1 MKIALCHLDLSMGPQ
16 EKNIEKLC
24 RAVEMAGER
33 GAEWTITP
41 ETAVQGYHF
50 YKTNP
55 AQRLPEQPE
64 PGLVPLLE
72 SVKQYKQYL
81 FLGAGEYDTD
91 THCNFNTC
99 LVFGPDGTL
108 LSRHRKNHSHEFGAE
123 NWVKND
129 TSVRTVVCS
138 NVKVGPLVCA
148 DSWYIED
155 GPMRLEKEGA
165 RILLDIAAWPVSK
178 ECGDPRPVWEKCS
191 LQTGLPL
198 IVCNQTGKNQWIDF
212 TLAESVYVEEGKA
225 KLAYKGKEAILL
237 FEWDAKM
244 GKSVSSEF
252 TVIPFYR

>member
-1 MKIALCHLDLSMGPQ
+1 M
-16 EKNIEKLC
+16 
-24 RAVEMAGER
+24 
-33 GAEWTITP
+33 
-41 ETAVQGYHF
+41 
-50 YKTNP
+50 
-55 AQRLPEQPE
+55 
-64 PGLVPLLE
+64 
-72 SVKQYKQYL
+72 
-81 FLGAGEYDTD
+81 
-91 THCNFNTC
+91 
-99 LVFGPDGTL
+99 
-108 LSRHRKNHSHEFGAE
+108 
-123 NWVKND
+123 
-129 TSVRTVVCS
+129 CS

-155 GPMRLEKEGA
+155 GPMRLKKEGA
-165 RILLDIAAWPVSK
+165 QILLDIAAWPVSK

-198 IVCNQTGKNQWIDF
+198 IVCNQTGKNQWMDF

>member
-1 MKIALCHLDLSMGPQ
+1 MKIALCHLAVSVGPQ

-24 RAVEMAGER
+24 RAVEIAGEA

-50 YKTNP
+50 YKINP

-64 PGLVPLLE
+64 PGLASLLE
-72 SVKQYKQYL
+72 SVRQYKQYL
-81 FLGAGEYDTD
+81 FLGAGEYDAVTN
-91 THCNFNTC
+91 CNFNTC
-99 LVFGPDGTL
+99 FVFGPDGTL

-129 TSVRTVVCS
+129 TSVSTVVCS
-138 NVKVGPLVCA
+138 DVKVGPLVCA

-155 GPMRLEKEGA
+155 GPMRLKKAGA
-165 RILLDIAAWPVSK
+165 QILLDIAAWPVSE

-191 LQTGLPL
+191 LRTGLPM
-198 IVCNQTGKNQWIDF
+198 IVCNQTGKNKWMNF

-225 KLAYKGKEAILL
+225 KLTYKGEEAILL
-237 FEWDAKM
+237 FEWDEKTEK
-244 GKSVSSEF
+244 GSSSEF
-252 TVIPFYR
+252 TVLPFCV